1 MPCLILRFLSGDSCP
16 RSYSLLTTLTFK
28 NNNEDHFIL
37 LNDHLIHS
45 VSLKHIQTKAKA
57 AVDLFQSLKQTLK
70 RKKENLVMSVFPF
83 FRVLLERNLVGCF
96 LSKVVI
102 TNFSRLRTCGKNAF
116 LPFSLFGIN
125 GDKTIELFVMEKSFW
140 SFSILCVIGG
150 YFTILGIVPKA
161 TIWKGQ
167 NIPLWDKAKWLQSSR
182 HNFFDQGKYRP
193 ILFQAAELGVHFWDY
208 VTS

>member
-1 MPCLILRFLSGDSCP
+1 MPCLKLRFLYGDSCP
-16 RSYSLLTTLTFK
+16 RSYSLFTTLTFK

-37 LNDHLIHS
+37 VNDHLIHS
-45 VSLKHIQTKAKA
+45 ASLKHSQTKAKA

-70 RKKENLVMSVFPF
+70 RKKRESCDVGFSF

-125 GDKTIELFVMEKSFW
+125 GDKTIELFVMEKSF
-140 SFSILCVIGG
+140 
-150 YFTILGIVPKA
+150 
-161 TIWKGQ
+161 
-167 NIPLWDKAKWLQSSR
+167 
-182 HNFFDQGKYRP
+182 
-193 ILFQAAELGVHFWDY
+193 
-208 VTS
+208 